1 MDALR
6 KEQVSGRN
14 VNKFLV
20 RAHHPQAV
28 GETGEGEGGDKDGNE
43 GGDQERLRF
52 GGKEREEE
60 VQQEPEEVHG
70 ARVHWDGPVAVGG
83 NESAQEREA
92 ETAATSKRQ
101 ERDSHDEGV
110 AERADKE
117 ERDRDERRR
126 EVVVTRGVQAVGAFA
141 DKDGAFLRAAI
152 RVSLEKKR
160 GLERESQPRGK
171 RECRQRSSKGGQ
183 QVSTASGT
191 NRKERTTHESEEG
204 DRKERDGEAVIV
216 FVCRVAEVH
225 PYRSEHEA
233 HADQ

>member
-1 MDALR
+1 MGKKGPR
-6 KEQVSGRN
+6 
-14 VNKFLV
+14 
-20 RAHHPQAV
+20 H
-28 GETGEGEGGDKDGNE
+28 EG
-43 GGDQERLRF
+43 
-52 GGKEREEE
+52 
-60 VQQEPEEVHG
+60 
-70 ARVHWDGPVAVGG
+70 
-83 NESAQEREA
+83 
-92 ETAATSKRQ
+92 
-101 ERDSHDEGV
+101 DSHDEGV

-204 DRKERDGEAVIV
+204 DRKERDGEAVV
-216 FVCRVAEVH
+216 EFVGRVAEMH
-225 PYRSEHEA
+225 PNRSEHESHA
-233 HADQ
+233 HLVASKRVSINSLNLTRIEESGRQLTYIATVVSKKSQYQLP